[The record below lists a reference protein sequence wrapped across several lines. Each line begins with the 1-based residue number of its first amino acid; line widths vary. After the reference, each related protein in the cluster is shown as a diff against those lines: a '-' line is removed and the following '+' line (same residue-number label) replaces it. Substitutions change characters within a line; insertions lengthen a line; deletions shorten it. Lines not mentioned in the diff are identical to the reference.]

1 MDDLT
6 IVEKW
11 LAGMLAVGAVVAGW
25 ANRAAS
31 QAARDDAMN
40 ARIAAA
46 EKDIQTL
53 QRAHD
58 QKLREIQDDIHSL
71 RTDMK
76 VDVKALWDRSEERHK
91 RLDDKLDRLLERTP
105 KEK

>member
-1 MDDLT
+1 MEDLT

-11 LAGMLAVGAVVAGW
+11 LAGMLAIGAVVAGW
-25 ANRAAS
+25 AQRAAR
-31 QAARDDAMN
+31 QASKDDAMS
-40 ARIAAA
+40 ARITAA
-46 EKDIQTL
+46 EKDIQNL

-76 VDVKALWDRSEERHK
+76 TDVKALWERSEERHN
-91 RLDDKLDRLLERTP
+91 RLDGKLDRLLERGSQ
-105 KEK
+105 K